1 MKRLAIII
9 TGGFLV
15 SCTVNKSNFKEE
27 LTVQNFKDRTL
38 QKCLLKGYE
47 NKGLVNKIY
56 DIDKTLYDPIAVA
69 LFDDKIDA
77 FLLSKINK
85 MKKDSMESI
94 GKVSEAKAGKIVF
107 GNCLYI
113 YKSKELD
120 KFATKHINKYK
131 KVKDL
136 DSLILSKN
144 PSF

>member
-1 MKRLAIII
+1 MKKLAIII
-9 TGGFLV
+9 TACFLV
-15 SCTVNKSNFKEE
+15 SCTVSKSSFKEE
-27 LTVQNFKDRTL
+27 LTIQNFKDRTL

-47 NKGLVNKIY
+47 NKDLVNKIY
-56 DIDKTLYDPIAVA
+56 DIDKTLYDPVATA
-69 LFDDKIDA
+69 LFDDEIDS
-77 FLLSKINK
+77 FLTPKINK
-85 MKKDSMESI
+85 MKKDSLESI

-107 GNCLYI
+107 GNCLYV

-144 PSF
+144 PAF

>member
-1 MKRLAIII
+1 MKKLAIII
-9 TGGFLV
+9 TACFLV
-15 SCTVNKSNFKEE
+15 SCTVSKSSFKEE
-27 LTVQNFKDRTL
+27 LTIQNFKDRTL

-47 NKGLVNKIY
+47 NKDLVNKIY
-56 DIDKTLYDPIAVA
+56 DIDKTLYDPVATA
-69 LFDDKIDA
+69 LFDDEIDS
-77 FLLSKINK
+77 FLTPKINK
-85 MKKDSMESI
+85 MKKAI

-120 KFATKHINKYK
+120 KVATKHINKYK